1 MESPYQFPSANLTW
15 GEDEREHPV
24 CVVWKETPQS
34 SVFYLAN
41 IFLVLG
47 FMGGSGFYGLLYL
60 FFFLALGFFCSSIWA
75 WSDACTTDTFSW
87 NFVVFAIC
95 VAQIVHVAYRLRNVT
110 FEKELQDL
118 YGYMFKRLGVSLTQ
132 YGKIVECTDGDI
144 HTIEK
149 DHYFAMEGK
158 TAIDKLSVLL
168 SGRIRVT
175 VNGEFLHNI
184 YPFQFI
190 DSPEWD
196 SLRPSEDGV
205 FQVTLRADN
214 PCRYVAWRRKKLYLL
229 FAKHRYVAKVFALLV
244 RNDIADKLFSLNDKA
259 FDNRGF
265 RYDLRLPSFCH
276 VPPPELEQAG
286 LFLSVPEQQGEHSRA
301 SAAQSATT

>member
-1 MESPYQFPSANLTW
+1 MDSPFQFPSANLSS
-15 GEDEREHPV
+15 GEEDETYPV
-24 CVVWKETPQS
+24 CTDWKENPEGA
-34 SVFYLAN
+34 VFYLAH
-41 IFLVLG
+41 IFLFLG
-47 FMGGSGFYGLLYL
+47 FMGGSGFYGILYL
-60 FFFLALGFFCSSIWA
+60 FFFLALGFFCSAIWA
-75 WSDACTTDTFSW
+75 WSDSCTTDTFSW
-87 NFVVFAIC
+87 NFVLFVIC
-95 VAQIVHVAYRLRNVT
+95 LVQIVHVAYRLRSVT
-110 FEKELQDL
+110 FEKELQEL

-132 YGKIVECTDGDI
+132 FGKIVACTDEEI

-175 VNGEFLHNI
+175 VNGDFLHNI

-205 FQVTLRADN
+205 FQVTLRADS

-229 FAKHRYVAKVFALLV
+229 FAKHRYIAKVFALLV

-276 VPPPELEQAG
+276 VPGPELEQAG
-286 LFLSVPEQQGEHSRA
+286 LDPRVPEHEEELSEA
-301 SAAQSATT
+301 PPTPTTT